1 MVWCTTPK
9 LATIIMLGFG
19 NYQIED
25 RIPIYKQ
32 IVDQIETSVM
42 SGKLKPGDQLPSM
55 KEFALMYD
63 ISKETVKKAY
73 GILVR
78 RGLLESSQGKGFFVR
93 SKSAQMRK
101 KVLLMVDNLSTFK
114 QVFVNSFLEALG
126 NKAEAHILVH
136 NNDVDLFRYYLDQSL
151 GKYDIYVIMPHFP
164 RDEKA
169 IKEIEKQMLRI
180 PSRQLI
186 LADMLIESLPGDFG
200 AVYQDF
206 YDGMTGSLKELLP
219 DLRKYSRL
227 DMFTLPNCLYGD
239 VAELAVARFCD
250 QNGYH
255 TSFHHELSPKYFRK
269 NQVCLFYNHIDQVML
284 QLNEIAEKKGLV
296 MGEDIKIICYNESP
310 ICTLLCG
317 GITTISVDFRKMAQQ
332 CAEMVKSGKLVKV
345 KAEFKVTRR
354 KTF

>member
-9 LATIIMLGFG
+9 LATVIMLGFG
-19 NYQIED
+19 NYQIVD
-25 RIPIYKQ
+25 RTPIYKQ

-101 KVLLMVDNLSTFK
+101 KVLLMVDNLSAFK

-164 RDEKA
+164 RDEKT

-206 YDGMTGSLKELLP
+206 YDGMMGSLKCFRTCGNIHVWTCLPYRTVFMVMSQNLRLP
-219 DLRKYSRL
+219 DSATRMATTRL
-227 DMFTLPNCLYGD
+227 FITSCLQNISERIRSVFFT
-239 VAELAVARFCD
+239 
-250 QNGYH
+250 
-255 TSFHHELSPKYFRK
+255 
-269 NQVCLFYNHIDQVML
+269 
-284 QLNEIAEKKGLV
+284 
-296 MGEDIKIICYNESP
+296 
-310 ICTLLCG
+310 
-317 GITTISVDFRKMAQQ
+317 TT
-332 CAEMVKSGKLVKV
+332 
-345 KAEFKVTRR
+345 
-354 KTF
+354 